1 MTAWEVNPGLA
12 PLIHQ
17 LEMAHPGIVI
27 GTIGDAAHR
36 AEKSDHNPNAAG
48 RVNAADLMI
57 GPHFLE
63 SAAGAL
69 LPWLVRDARTH
80 YVIHNRKIW
89 TTETRAWLVYG
100 GTDPHTNHIHLSVID
115 AAYKNTKPWVISP
128 PKPEDNV
135 NVDDLLKNT
144 AKAGTA
150 PETPLGHYVLSQGVP
165 DGLVGG
171 TRAPFYAAFEAL
183 GAAVLDLH
191 HKIDDLNTRID
202 QLIAKQP
209 PA

>member
-1 MTAWEVNPGLA
+1 MKGWLIEHVDHHDGAPVEGCTFCPAERQPVGENRYNRLMTAWEVNPGLD
-12 PLIHQ
+12 PL
-17 LEMAHPGIVI
+17 LGELRAAHPGIVI

-63 SAAGAL
+63 AAAGAL
-69 LPWLVRDARTH
+69 LPYLVRDARTH

-89 TTETRAWLVYG
+89 TTETRAWLTYG

-128 PKPEDNV
+128 PKPED
-135 NVDDLLKNT
+135 
-144 AKAGTA
+144 
-150 PETPLGHYVLSQGVP
+150 S
-165 DGLVGG
+165 
-171 TRAPFYAAFEAL
+171 RS
-183 GAAVLDLH
+183 
-191 HKIDDLNTRID
+191 
-202 QLIAKQP
+202 
-209 PA
+209 